1 MPSRWRTPIV
11 WTTGLAAAFAFRLA
25 FGLTYD
31 FWFEDQTQIF
41 LIGLR
46 HHATGAW
53 PYFGPD
59 VVWTRSQ
66 IPGALQGLLVGLPMD
81 LLPVPEAPF
90 VLLNVLSTATLALL
104 CAYVCRRLPSLP
116 RWLVFGWAL
125 TVPWTLHYST
135 HVVNPS
141 YVLPGSILFFLGF
154 LETFPATSGGVFPLP
169 LAAALM
175 GLGVCWVMQVH
186 LSWVL
191 LVPFLALAL
200 AARAREGLGRFA
212 IVAAAAAAGAL
223 VSGSLLLPTLWRFG
237 TEAGTGG
244 VQRNLHPHLV
254 GPWVLATTA
263 GRFLSFASLEVN
275 RFLEITR
282 SRRLFL
288 LHAHPWLV
296 PLAAVTAA
304 AGVVHPIA
312 MALLWF
318 RRRSG
323 PPEWR
328 AIRWLAVGT
337 VVLIY
342 VSYFFAYEPP
352 QAHAFYVVTPLALVY
367 AFYSWSL
374 VDGPRTRKVA
384 AAVMATGLAYHAG
397 LAGVKSGRSLYH
409 DRAVPAVAVHERVP
423 AVLARRREYSMDAR
437 LDPAAGREAD
447 VPGEAATDLQLAS
460 STWSRPWGIALW
472 TLTVRN
478 RAIGAAYRDLRYECR
493 YRAADGRVVRE
504 SAGLLEEVVQPGTE
518 RTVQVVDGRTT
529 AEAVAAELRLL
540 GAEKVLPLRAAVA
553 PTSVAPTPRASAAP

>member
-1 MPSRWRTPIV
+1 MQPPWRKTV
-11 WTTGLAAAFAFRLA
+11 LWTMALAAAFAFRLA
-25 FGLTYD
+25 FGLSYD
-31 FWFEDQTQIF
+31 FWLEDQTQIF
-41 LIGLR
+41 LIGVR

-59 VVWTRSQ
+59 VVWTRTQ

-81 LLPVPEAPF
+81 VIAVPEAPF

-116 RWLVFGWAL
+116 AWLVFGWAL
-125 TVPWTLHYST
+125 AAPWTLNYST

-154 LETFPATSGGVFPLP
+154 LETFPATSGGVLRLP

-175 GLGVCWVMQVH
+175 GFGVCWVMQLH

-191 LVPFLALAL
+191 LVPFAALAL
-200 AARAREGLGRFA
+200 AARAREGPGRFA
-212 IVAAAAAAGAL
+212 LTAGATVAGAL

-237 TEAGTGG
+237 ADAGTGG

-254 GPWVLATTA
+254 TPWVLATTA
-263 GRFLSFASLEVN
+263 GRFLSFASLEIN

-282 SRRLFL
+282 SKRLFL
-288 LHAHPWLV
+288 LHAHLWLV
-296 PLAAVTAA
+296 PLAAVSALF
-304 AGVVHPIA
+304 GVLHPIA
-312 MALLWF
+312 MAALWF
-318 RRRSG
+318 RRRAA
-323 PPEWR
+323 PPEWA

-342 VSYFFAYEPP
+342 LSYFFAYEPP
-352 QAHAFYVVTPLALVY
+352 QAHAFYVVAPLALVY
-367 AFYSWSL
+367 AFYSWNLMDS
-374 VDGPRTRKVA
+374 PRWRKVA
-384 AAVMATGLAYHAG
+384 AVVLATSVAYHAG

-409 DRAVPAVAVHERVP
+409 DRAVPAVAVLQRVP
-423 AVLARRREYSMDAR
+423 PVLARRRAYSMDAR
-437 LDPAAGREAD
+437 LDPAAGREPD
-447 VPGEAATDLQLAS
+447 VPGEAQADLQLAA

-478 RAIGAAYRDLRYECR
+478 RARAAAYRDVRYQCR

-504 SAGLLEEVVQPGTE
+504 SGGLIEEVVQPGTE
-518 RTVQVVDGRTT
+518 RTVEVVDGRTT
-529 AEAVAAELRLL
+529 EEAVSAELRVL

-553 PTSVAPTPRASAAP
+553 PAPRASAVP